1 MCLMLYLATSD
12 EQPLRR
18 SPEISVEEVE
28 PSRDAVRQWFSLPIV
43 RFIGSHTSCSCGFPS
58 VVAAEPVEYF
68 VGMFDDDEDREADLT
83 SVDSLLV
90 IIRGHVAA
98 TGEVELYPVWDG
110 EESNP
115 PKGVLTVDLVSLN
128 RETFFLKQH
137 FLYRVT
143 ADAK

>member
-1 MCLMLYLATSD
+1 MLYLATSD

-18 SPEISVEEVE
+18 SAEISVEEVE
-28 PSRDAVRQWFSLPIV
+28 PSRDAVRQWFSLPTI
-43 RFIGSHTSCSCGFPS
+43 RFIGAHTDCSCGFPS

-83 SVDSLLV
+83 SVDALLV
-90 IIRGHVAA
+90 IIREHVAA
-98 TGEVELYPVWDG
+98 TGGVELYPVWDG
-110 EESNP
+110 EESSP
-115 PKGVLTVDLVSLN
+115 PKGVLTVDLESLD
-128 RETFFLKQH
+128 RETFFLNQH